1 MNEKDKI
8 RLEQILKKIPDK
20 TIAINR
26 YYSCEKTASFLTSQ
40 LEIQTTGKGQ
50 LDIFY
55 PFPGIEMALCRFK
68 GREISFHHEAL
79 ENKIEINHC
88 HIGRCGWKMN
98 GGISTYL
105 GEGDI
110 SVHSMVCCADSLMY
124 IPLEYYEGI
133 SIAIDLIQLHE
144 NLPAL
149 LKEAGVD
156 TDILYKKFCV
166 DKIHFT
172 FSVCEES
179 EILFSVL
186 YNVPELMRPAYYN
199 LKAQELLLFL
209 MQINVINKKRL
220 NKYQSQQIEI
230 IKEIH
235 ALLVKDLSKR
245 FTIDELA
252 KKYPINTTTL
262 KNVFKTV
269 YGYPIATY
277 MKIHRIKESARLL
290 RETDYSISRIASAVG
305 YESQGKFTE
314 AFKSIFQVLPTEYRK
329 QYQFAK

>member
-8 RLEQILKKIPDK
+8 RLEQIFKEIPDQ
-20 TIAINR
+20 TITINR
-26 YYSCEKTASFLTSQ
+26 YSSCENTVSFLSSQ
-40 LEIQTTGKGQ
+40 LENQTKGK

-55 PFPGIEMALCRFK
+55 PFPWIEMTLCRFK
-68 GREISFHHEAL
+68 GREISFYHEAS
-79 ENKIEINHC
+79 ENMIEINHC

-98 GGISTYL
+98 GDISTCL

-110 SVHSMVCCADSLMY
+110 SVHSMVYCTDSLMSF
-124 IPLEYYEGI
+124 PLEYYEGI
-133 SIAIDLIQLHE
+133 SIAIDLNKLHG

-156 TDILYKKFCV
+156 TDILYKKFCT
-166 DKIHFT
+166 DKIPFT

-179 EILFSVL
+179 EILFSAL
-186 YNVPELMRPAYYN
+186 YNVPEFMRPAYYN
-199 LKAQELLLFL
+199 LKAQELMLFL
-209 MQINVINKKRL
+209 MQIDAIHKKRL
-220 NKYQSQQIEI
+220 NQYQSQQTEI

-290 RETDYSISRIASAVG
+290 RETDYSISRIAAAVG

-314 AFKSIFQVLPTEYRK
+314 AFKSVLQVLPTEYRK